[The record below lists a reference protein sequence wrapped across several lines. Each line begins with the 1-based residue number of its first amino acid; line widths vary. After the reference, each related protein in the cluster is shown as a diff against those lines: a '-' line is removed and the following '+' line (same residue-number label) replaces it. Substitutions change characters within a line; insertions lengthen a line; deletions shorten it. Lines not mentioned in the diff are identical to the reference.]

1 MADDRETRPDHAV
14 RLVVEWDG
22 SAYVAR
28 SVERVAMRVPGVSR
42 FEGRQ
47 AVAGRF
53 VEVRGE
59 DGALLH
65 RHAIDGQLPEG
76 MSYPTGDPDRP
87 TARAPLAPGMTFT
100 ILVPAVPSAA
110 VLALVEDR
118 GRPRDPEVARKAAE
132 SEQRELLVVPLSGEK
147 R

>member
-1 MADDRETRPDHAV
+1 MYQAV
-14 RLVVEWDG
+14 RLVVEWNG
-22 SAYVAR
+22 RAYVAR

-42 FEGRQ
+42 FESRQ
-47 AVAGRF
+47 AGSGRF

-87 TARAPLAPGMTFT
+87 TARAALKPGMTFT
-100 ILVPAVPSAA
+100 ILVPAHPKAA
-110 VLALVEDR
+110 ALALVERR
-118 GRPRDPEVARKAAE
+118 GRPKDPEAQK
-132 SEQRELLVVPLSGEK
+132 ELLVVPISGEK